1 VLFTLSS
8 RSLSDVRRALAEGPV
23 EVTALSQ
30 DGVHT
35 LGTGKLLL
43 IDKVVDQASAT
54 IRLKAIFDNK
64 DETLWPG
71 DFVNAR
77 VRIEV
82 RRDALVIPSPA
93 IQRGPDGIYTW
104 VVKDG
109 DAAEARKIAVDRS
122 TGDRTIVTSGLA
134 EGERVVVDGQYKL
147 RLGSRVTVN
156 RPAAPAIAERRSGS

>member
-1 VLFTLSS
+1 MLFTLSS
-8 RSLSDVRRALAEGPV
+8 RSLSDVRQALAEGPV

-30 DGVHT
+30 DSVHT

-43 IDKVVDQASAT
+43 IDNVVDQASAT

-77 VRIEV
+77 VRTEV

-93 IQRGPDGIYTW
+93 VQRGPDGIYTW

-109 DAAEARKIAVDRS
+109 DAVETRKIAVDRS
-122 TGDRTIVTSGLA
+122 TGDRTMVTSGLA

-156 RPAAPAIAERRSGS
+156 RPAAPAIAERRTGS